1 MPPSKRRAASKLGG
15 RPPKNKT
22 SETAEQQVSVAGRS
36 QDSCDKHAF
45 QSTCFAF
52 RCKQAAL
59 DLMRANS
66 PSDHED
72 DLQCQHEEPPGNSN
86 ATNSSTIAHAV
97 LRVVSLRRYPPTGS
111 TTAAST
117 PLDVATSG
125 SSDAPSSSTA
135 LPPSGALIYLRQLKA
150 RSRHANRKPLNRFA
164 LQAARLLM
172 PPPTDADTVH
182 DWQQRIEDQL
192 SRTWQLLDR
201 GSGSTTMPDS
211 MTRLTG
217 KTHRIE
223 RYRRNPRHIS
233 SIHFTPHRTTGEA

>member
-1 MPPSKRRAASKLGG
+1 MA
-15 RPPKNKT
+15 T
-22 SETAEQQVSVAGRS
+22 AGRS
-36 QDSCDKHAF
+36 SVSSPRRPGPPGPPGPPWGGFHPLGPPGAPGPSLPIWLPSRHAAHL
-45 QSTCFAF
+45 T
-52 RCKQAAL
+52 RCADTPGANPAAL
-59 DLMRANS
+59 DLMGANS

-97 LRVVSLRRYPPTGS
+97 LRVASLRCYPPTGS

-135 LPPSGALIYLRQLKA
+135 LPPSGALIYLHQLKA

-164 LQAARLLM
+164 LQGARLLM

-182 DWQQRIEDQL
+182 DWQQRIEDHL

-201 GSGSTTMPDS
+201 GSGSTTMLDS
-211 MTRLTG
+211 TTHLSG
-217 KTHRIE
+217 KTHRFE
-223 RYRRNPRHIS
+223 R
-233 SIHFTPHRTTGEA
+233 